1 VIGFCLAAG
10 PGSRLA
16 PLTRA
21 VPKPLLAPA
30 GRPLLELACA
40 ALEKAGA
47 ERVVVNVH
55 HGASAIGAYL
65 AGRPGIEVAR
75 EPVLLGT
82 GGGLVA
88 ARRAGLLGD
97 RGETVVVTC
106 ADHVVDPA
114 DLAMLAAAL
123 AHTGAPVV
131 MGLGAGRMPPLFRLE
146 GDRAL
151 PDPDGAWTAAG
162 VYALRASVLDGV
174 DPGYSEL
181 LHAVLEPCW
190 CRGALLGAP
199 MNGPW
204 ADAGTL
210 GRFLAVSA
218 GLLRGRWPYP
228 LPPGRLLGGDQMGG
242 LAAGGL
248 AAGGLAAGGLAAG
261 GLAAEGAIAEGR
273 AGERPSAVA
282 IGSGPVFL
290 AAGAVLEPGALLAG
304 PVVLDAGSR
313 VEAGATVTRTIVGS
327 GATVG
332 RRATVTGSV
341 LGPGARL
348 SPGTLTTAA
357 LVPPG

>member
-21 VPKPLLAPA
+21 VPKPLLSPA

-55 HGASAIGAYL
+55 HGASAIETYL

-88 ARRAGLLGD
+88 ARRARLLGD
-97 RGETVVVTC
+97 RDETVLVTC

-114 DLAMLAAAL
+114 DLAMLAAAV
-123 AHTGAPVV
+123 AHTEAPVVV

-146 GDRAL
+146 GDRTL

-190 CRGALLGAP
+190 RRGALLGAP
-199 MNGPW
+199 MHGPW

-228 LPPGRLLGGDQMGG
+228 LPPGRLLRGDQVE
-242 LAAGGL
+242 
-248 AAGGLAAGGLAAG
+248 
-261 GLAAEGAIAEGR
+261 GLAAEGAIAEGP
-273 AGERPSAVA
+273 AGERPSALA

-313 VEAGATVTRTIVGS
+313 VEAGATVTRTVVGPGAIVGK
-327 GATVG
+327 
-332 RRATVTGSV
+332 RATVTGSV
-341 LGPGARL
+341 LGPAARL
-348 SPGTLTTAA
+348 PPGTLTTAA
-357 LVPPG
+357 LVPPS